1 MLRLYYAALAIGLA
15 LVWIAG
21 RDTIFLF
28 VNEHMNP
35 AMDALMRTWT
45 LLGDGWTSVIVAALF
60 LLVRFRIA
68 IFLALSYLSSG
79 LLVQILKRYVFS
91 DNPRPLKY
99 FGDAGVDINLV
110 EGVKVHMAH
119 SFPSGHT
126 ASAFALFIGMAF
138 FTQNKYL
145 KAVCLLLA
153 LGVGYSRVYLALHFP
168 EDVLAGSL
176 IGVLC
181 ALLLYQW
188 VAGWKKDAP
197 DMGLIN
203 LFRRK

>member
-1 MLRLYYAALAIGLA
+1 
-15 LVWIAG
+15 
-21 RDTIFLF
+21 
-28 VNEHMNP
+28 
-35 AMDALMRTWT
+35 
-45 LLGDGWTSVIVAALF
+45 
-60 LLVRFRIA
+60 
-68 IFLALSYLSSG
+68 
-79 LLVQILKRYVFS
+79 
-91 DNPRPLKY
+91 
-99 FGDAGVDINLV
+99 
-110 EGVKVHMAH
+110 MAH